1 MGCLIAKKKRSYT
14 HVWSS
19 LCFKLSDKND
29 ATRWGRLLRL
39 AKKQQLIKG
48 GEIFQKLLQQHRQVS
63 SLTKVTV
70 QGWIRRVKELISL
83 RH

>member
-1 MGCLIAKKKRSYT
+1 MFNNSQKEKGVT
-14 HVWSS
+14 QHVWSS

-48 GEIFQKLLQQHRQVS
+48 GEIFQKLLQQHR
-63 SLTKVTV
+63 
-70 QGWIRRVKELISL
+70 RDNFPA
-83 RH
+83 